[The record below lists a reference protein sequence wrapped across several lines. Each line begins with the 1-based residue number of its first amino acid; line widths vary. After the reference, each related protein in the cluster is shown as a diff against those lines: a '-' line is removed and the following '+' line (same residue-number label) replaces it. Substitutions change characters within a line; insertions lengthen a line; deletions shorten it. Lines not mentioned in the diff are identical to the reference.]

1 MAVASWLGALTRFTI
16 TKKIVLGFAS
26 VLLIGLVGMLV
37 LYRELA
43 TAQHALRT
51 VILVK
56 EPLSAAGYEMEINVI
71 GTGMGVL
78 KYLDTGD
85 PQYRQRVTKD
95 EADFTHFQARYEQ
108 LVETPQGKAHGQ
120 QLLTL
125 YRQFVALGKTLMAA
139 KDEQAAR
146 FATMAANFSR
156 LDVLLDDHL
165 QANLDRRGPD
175 GTRTAEEAVAL
186 EANAAETG
194 TWLGNYLRTHTPDY
208 RTRIADNA
216 DDFRQHLTTFR
227 AFRLTVAEQ
236 RLVDE
241 VDALFHQTTD
251 EIHQILTLH
260 DAMQQQL
267 NAFLALRN
275 QMDDVLDD
283 ELQTLTMQDL
293 SVSVAAVDHASTRVL
308 RILTVLLPLFLVFGL
323 GMTLLIVRN
332 IKNPLQRLMAG
343 ASVVSQGDLSY
354 RLEVKG
360 RDELAE
366 LMKCFN
372 HMVARLETLTVSKAA
387 LATSEAKLMNAN
399 ATLHKEIAERRC
411 AETEQARLQ
420 EALRNSE
427 AVSTMGRLVSGVAHE
442 VRNPLFGISSAI
454 DVMEALFGDREEYRR
469 YLAVLRK
476 SLNRLNA
483 LMSQL
488 LDYGK
493 PPALT
498 LAPGPIKEVLTS
510 VVQDCLPLAEHRRCL
525 IENRVTDGAI
535 LVLADQTRLYTVFQN
550 LLENALHL
558 SPPHGLVVVEAHE
571 VREGE
576 HEGEHAHLAC
586 SVSDAGPGIREEDL
600 PRIFEP
606 FFTRRPGGTGLGLPI
621 ARRIVEEHGGSIR
634 AANRPEG
641 GAVITVTL
649 PQVCPGVS

>member
-1 MAVASWLGALTRFTI
+1 MRFTI
-16 TKKIVLGFAS
+16 TKKIGLGFAL
-26 VLLIGLVGMLV
+26 VLLIGLVGMLI
-37 LYRELA
+37 LYRELV
-43 TAQHALRT
+43 TAQRALRT
-51 VILVK
+51 VIQVK

-108 LVETPQGKAHGQ
+108 LVETPHGKAHGQ

-175 GTRTAEEAVAL
+175 GTRKAEEAVAL
-186 EANAAETG
+186 EADAAETG

-216 DDFRQHLTTFR
+216 DDFRRHLTTFR

-241 VDALFHQTTD
+241 VDALFQQTTD

-360 RDELAE
+360 NDELAE

-399 ATLHKEIAERRC
+399 AALHKEIAERRC

-525 IENRVTDGAI
+525 IENRVTDGDI
-535 LVLADQTRLYTVFQN
+535 MVLADQTRLYTVFQN
-550 LLENALHL
+550 LLENALHH
-558 SPPHGLVVVEAHE
+558 SPPEGVVVVEAHE

-576 HEGEHAHLAC
+576 HEGAPSHLAC
-586 SVSDAGPGIREEDL
+586 SISDAGPGMCEEDL

-649 PQVCPGVS
+649 PGVLLARDSEVHG